1 MRPVLAVSIRPSRRL
16 ASRRDWRPRRF
27 AVELSHFFW
36 LTART
41 NRLGYQ
47 KAFKSDPST
56 CEERL
61 SGWQEPEGLSGQGQ
75 GRHDYPKTDWP
86 AYGGDQCAVSNR
98 PDTRVRL
105 VWCPELDM
113 KDTRAAGDGRP
124 HTTFFEQANSGR
136 GVRLAASARTFPP
149 TLVPTIEFPASW
161 FSFLLTGKPT
171 AVQQSDLA

>member
-1 MRPVLAVSIRPSRRL
+1 MTCRKRTCACHSGLTTLLTRKDIPGRRPHRRLAPADVYGPLAHGPTARCGAVRHARFASSQASFRSERHAAFTYTMRPVLAVSIRPSRRL

-61 SGWQEPEGLSGQGQ
+61 SGWQEPEGAFGTG
-75 GRHDYPKTDWP
+75 P
-86 AYGGDQCAVSNR
+86 
-98 PDTRVRL
+98 
-105 VWCPELDM
+105 
-113 KDTRAAGDGRP
+113 
-124 HTTFFEQANSGR
+124 
-136 GVRLAASARTFPP
+136 RT
-149 TLVPTIEFPASW
+149 A
-161 FSFLLTGKPT
+161 
-171 AVQQSDLA
+171 